1 MLAGQ
6 GAARED
12 SESPLLWITGLGG
25 AGAKLANASC
35 QTLALVSAMGGK
47 LSLRAIPLALRK

>member
-6 GAARED
+6 GASRQD

-25 AGAKLANASC
+25 AGAKL
-35 QTLALVSAMGGK
+35 
-47 LSLRAIPLALRK
+47 